1 MKKNVFLLSIIFI
14 VSISLLVACSNEN
27 NTINAPLPTAIID
40 NDTFPI
46 QPHLEMTFT
55 DMAAFINTVDEN
67 TFENGEFKDIIERV
81 RIEDYIIRPYFDG
94 EPASPRENREQ
105 IMLSPVYDNLKNPP
119 YFTYFCSSEEYLYTI
134 DFFYLDE
141 ALIPAAKENGF
152 SGIYQVLYG
161 NTQIDSSTAPIH
173 TTHKIYIDGTE
184 ISITVVTAQVQES
197 SYAEFMWDDKYLV
210 KIQGDNIENKNALD
224 VINLDLLPHLS
235 FEKMLLNPTASTA
248 PAESSTPQPS
258 ENLPEEEHSTE
269 APVSPTQIPAE

>member
-105 IMLSPVYDNLKNPP
+105 IML
-119 YFTYFCSSEEYLYTI
+119 
-134 DFFYLDE
+134 
-141 ALIPAAKENGF
+141 
-152 SGIYQVLYG
+152 
-161 NTQIDSSTAPIH
+161 
-173 TTHKIYIDGTE
+173 
-184 ISITVVTAQVQES
+184 
-197 SYAEFMWDDKYLV
+197 
-210 KIQGDNIENKNALD
+210 
-224 VINLDLLPHLS
+224 
-235 FEKMLLNPTASTA
+235 
-248 PAESSTPQPS
+248 
-258 ENLPEEEHSTE
+258 
-269 APVSPTQIPAE
+269 